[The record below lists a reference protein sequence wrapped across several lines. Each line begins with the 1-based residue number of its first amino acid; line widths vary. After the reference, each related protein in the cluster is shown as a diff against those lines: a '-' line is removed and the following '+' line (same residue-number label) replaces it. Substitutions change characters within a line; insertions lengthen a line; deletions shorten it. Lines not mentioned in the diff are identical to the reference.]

1 MKKKQ
6 DKKPVKKE
14 QGKTEPENK
23 LPPKQEKI
31 QQEEEEEKEHPG
43 NIHEENKE
51 EEKLE
56 EIKQPEKTENII
68 ELNEAQK
75 HLEKIKEKYNINITN
90 NAAKSL
96 EGIMNDIKEDYNKN
110 KIQFGQNQ
118 KDIEKIL
125 EKNESKND
133 HHINQEE
140 KYIISKRNL
149 KKLRELK
156 IEKENLEKKIQLIEI
171 RKKTLEEEGKM
182 NLNEVDRNIQ
192 IKELR
197 EIKESLY
204 DNKSKLSHIE
214 YCIKD
219 ILAEENN
226 LTRDEKIKEFLNN
239 FERDKEIIEI
249 KSKDYFKKYKEKKDK
264 IKQKEKEMKKIIESE
279 QLQLIENKKKQLDLL
294 HDKAKERRQKEK
306 EKREELKKKEE
317 EKEKEAQ
324 EKLKQLQEEK
334 KFKDRTNMKEKDY
347 LYSQFKEQYLKNKE
361 NEINDFLLERKKK
374 NEESAISHK
383 ELKEFTRKC
392 DKDIQEQKKKHE
404 EDKKHLL
411 SEWKNRNALIS
422 KYKTNLFQSYD
433 EERRQLEKMEEEK
446 MLEKKKSYE
455 KKIWY
460 SKEKIE
466 KPVPSEKLR
475 KIREDN
481 IKKITEKPTFKPK
494 KRKIILNKPPKYTWE
509 LKLEEIDINNPLGT
523 SVEIQKAINKKPKKY
538 YLIENKNIVKP
549 EKKIDYLEH
558 FIKERAETEQNYD
571 SEDMMKKWDRI
582 VNNKNNSIETNLNNV
597 QEKANLLERKA
608 IENENILRI
617 NGGIEK
623 NPALS
628 KKVSNYLIDSIHAKL
643 SMIDNMGKK

>member
-1 MKKKQ
+1 
-6 DKKPVKKE
+6 
-14 QGKTEPENK
+14 
-23 LPPKQEKI
+23 
-31 QQEEEEEKEHPG
+31 
-43 NIHEENKE
+43 
-51 EEKLE
+51 
-56 EIKQPEKTENII
+56 
-68 ELNEAQK
+68 
-75 HLEKIKEKYNINITN
+75 
-90 NAAKSL
+90 
-96 EGIMNDIKEDYNKN
+96 
-110 KIQFGQNQ
+110 
-118 KDIEKIL
+118 
-125 EKNESKND
+125 
-133 HHINQEE
+133 
-140 KYIISKRNL
+140 
-149 KKLRELK
+149 
-156 IEKENLEKKIQLIEI
+156 
-171 RKKTLEEEGKM
+171 M

-226 LTRDEKIKEFLNN
+226 LTRDEKIKDFLNN
-239 FERDKEIIEI
+239 FERDKEIIENQ
-249 KSKDYFKKYKEKKDK
+249 SKDYFKKYKEKKEK
-264 IKQKEKEMKKIIESE
+264 IKQKEKQMKKIIEKE
-279 QLQLIENKKKQLDLL
+279 HIQLIENEKKQLDLL
-294 HDKAKERRQKEK
+294 HDKAKERQQKEK

-361 NEINDFLLERKKK
+361 NEINDCLLEIKKQ

-392 DKDIQEQKKKHE
+392 DKDIEEQKKKHE
-404 EDKKHLL
+404 EYKKHLL

-433 EERRQLEKMEEEK
+433 EERRKLEKMEEEK
-446 MLEKKKSYE
+446 MLKKKKSYE

-460 SKEKIE
+460 SKEKIV
-466 KPVPSEKLR
+466 KPEASEKLR

-481 IKKITEKPTFKPK
+481 INKITTKPKFEDKLVKPK
-494 KRKIILNKPPKYTWE
+494 KGKVILIKRDPNKPSKYNWE

-523 SVEIQKAINKKPKKY
+523 SVDIQKAINKKPKKY

-571 SEDMMKKWDRI
+571 SEDMIKKWNKI
-582 VNNKNNSIETNLNNV
+582 INNKNNSIENNLNNV
-597 QEKANLLERKA
+597 QAKADLLERKA

-628 KKVSNYLIDSIHAKL
+628 KKISNYLIDSIHAKL
-643 SMIDNMGKK
+643 SMIDNLEKK